1 MIIIDI
7 LGEEGDVVTVDE
19 TPIKMKEVFLGELEL
34 QLVHSTSER
43 DKFHRNYDV
52 VHRIGNVYRL
62 NSGDGD

>member
-1 MIIIDI
+1 MIIIDV
-7 LGEEGDVVTVDE
+7 LGEESDVVTVDE